1 MSRTTHWTEDA
12 LQALLARGQVREVG
26 AFGYD

>member
-1 MSRTTHWTEDA
+1 MSSTSRWTEDD

-26 AFGYD
+26 APGHD